1 LNRTADA
8 FYADSIMQLQLATN
22 RLQKQTR
29 VFSLLRLLSFL
40 LMVGSVYLFAISRHS
55 WALAL
60 ALLFGVAM
68 VFLVIRHQELFKT
81 LSYKNMKLKLFENEL
96 SVLHW
101 KSSRFD
107 NGAGF
112 SAKLPFGDDLDLFG
126 QNSLFHYL
134 NRCTTGFG
142 RKQLADSLVSTKPVY
157 KNITDHQAA
166 IRQMGKETRFNFDT
180 MTKLG
185 LVYEKPGFMEMKL
198 RSGVP
203 KYFFSTQLFYWAAF
217 VFPAVFFLSLFAG
230 IITGNYSLLMVSGAL
245 NMLLAFSQAKKVTL
259 LGEEV
264 SGQKQSFEC
273 YAEVLRDFSDLSIRG
288 VVLEKIQ
295 GNAMQASRQFVRL
308 SAVAEWF
315 DWRNNMVLFA
325 LGNMSFLS
333 DIHIARAYEKWKKTN
348 TPHINEWLEMV
359 GEIEVLIS
367 FGQFGFNNDGYVFPA
382 MSEDENIRATALG
395 HPLIPASQ
403 RIVNKAELVQDA
415 RVQLVTGSNMSGKS
429 TYLRTLGVNV
439 ILAQAGAP
447 VCATSF
453 CWKPCLVLSSLRQS
467 DSLHENTSLFLHE
480 LKQIQWILEKASASE
495 HSLILLDEVLRGTN
509 SADKYTGT
517 LALLKKLSTLNA
529 LTVVATHDLKLSELE
544 SDSPDKYINYCFES
558 QIVDGRL
565 VFDYTIR
572 KGVAVNRNA
581 TWLMKEMGIIG

>member
-1 LNRTADA
+1 MNRTADA
-8 FYADSIMQLQLATN
+8 YYADSIKQLQLATD

-29 VFSLLRLLSFL
+29 VFSMLRLLSFL
-40 LMVGSVYLFAISRHS
+40 FMVGSVYFFAISRHS

-68 VFLVIRHQELFKT
+68 VFLVIRHQELFKM
-81 LSYKNMKLKLFENEL
+81 LSFKNMKLKLFENEYN
-96 SVLHW
+96 VLHW
-101 KSSRFD
+101 KPSRFY
-107 NGAGF
+107 NGAEF

-142 RKQLADSLVSTKPVY
+142 RKQLAECLMNLSPLNKY
-157 KNITDHQAA
+157 ITDHQVA
-166 IRQMGKETRFNFDT
+166 IQQIGKETLFNFDT

-185 LVYEKPGFMEMKL
+185 LVYEKQDFTEMKFNNTA
-198 RSGVP
+198 P
-203 KYFFSTQLFYWAAF
+203 KYYFSSKAFYLAAL
-217 VFPAVFFLSLFAG
+217 VLPVLLLISLLTG
-230 IITGNYSLLMVSGAL
+230 ILTGNYSLLMVSGTM
-245 NMLLAFSQAKKVTL
+245 NMLVAFSQAKKVSM

-264 SGQKQSFEC
+264 NGQKQSLEC
-273 YAEVLRDFSDLSIRG
+273 YAEVLHDFSNLAIHG
-288 VVLEKIQ
+288 EVLEEIQ
-295 GNAMQASRQFVRL
+295 SSAMHASKQFGRL
-308 SAVAEWF
+308 SVVAEWF

-325 LGNMSFLS
+325 LGNMTFLS
-333 DIHIARAYEKWKKTN
+333 DFHIAMAYEKWKKTN
-348 TPHINEWLEMV
+348 TQHINEWLEMV
-359 GEIEVLIS
+359 GKIEVLIS
-367 FGQFGFNNDGYVFPA
+367 FGQFGFNNDGYVFPSI
-382 MSEDENIRATALG
+382 SEDANIKAAALG
-395 HPLIPASQ
+395 HPLIPAGQ
-403 RIVNKAELVQDA
+403 RIVNEAELIHDA

-439 ILAQAGAP
+439 VLAQAGAP
-447 VCATSF
+447 VCANSF
-453 CWKPCLVLSSLRQS
+453 SWKPCMVLSSLRQS

-517 LALLKKLSTLNA
+517 LMLLKKLSTLNA

-544 SDSPDKYINYCFES
+544 SESPDKFINYCFES
-558 QIVDGRL
+558 QIDDGRL

>member
-1 LNRTADA
+1 MNRTSNA
-8 FYADSIMQLQLATN
+8 FYADSIKQLQLATN

-29 VFSLLRLLSFL
+29 VFSLLRLLSFFF
-40 LMVGSVYLFAISRHS
+40 MVGSVYLFAISRHS

-81 LSYKNMKLKLFENEL
+81 LSFKNMKLKLFENEY

-101 KSSRFD
+101 KPSRFD

-142 RKQLADSLVSTKPVY
+142 RKLLAERLMNLKPLE
-157 KNITDHQAA
+157 KNITDHQVA
-166 IRQMGKETRFNFDT
+166 IKQMGKETRFNFDT

-185 LVYEKPGFMEMKL
+185 LVYEKQGFTEMKCNNTA
-198 RSGVP
+198 P
-203 KYFFSTQLFYWAAF
+203 KYYFSTQVFYLAALILP
-217 VFPAVFFLSLFAG
+217 VLFFLSLIAG
-230 IITGNYSLLMVSGAL
+230 ILTGNYSLLMVSGTL
-245 NMLLAFSQAKKVTL
+245 NMLVAFSQAKKVSM

-264 SGQKQSFEC
+264 NGQKQSLEC
-273 YAEVLRDFSDLSIRG
+273 YAEVLRDFSNLAIHG
-288 VVLEKIQ
+288 EVLEEIQ
-295 GNAMQASRQFVRL
+295 GSAMQASKQFGRL

-315 DWRNNMVLFA
+315 DWRNNMVLFT
-325 LGNMSFLS
+325 LGNMSILS
-333 DIHIARAYEKWKKTN
+333 DIHIARAYEKWKKVN
-348 TPHINEWLEMV
+348 SMHIHEWLEMV

-367 FGQFGFNNDGYVFPA
+367 FGQFGFNNDGYVFPTVSVDA
-382 MSEDENIRATALG
+382 NIKAAALG
-395 HPLIPASQ
+395 HPLIPAGQ
-403 RIVNKAELVQDA
+403 RIVNEAELIHDA

-447 VCATSF
+447 VCAKSF
-453 CWKPCLVLSSLRQS
+453 IWKPCMVLSSLRQS

-517 LALLKKLSTLNA
+517 LMLLKKLSTLNA

-544 SDSPDKYINYCFES
+544 SESPDKFVNYCFES
-558 QIVDGRL
+558 QIDDGRL

-581 TWLMKEMGIIG
+581 TWLMKEMGIIE